1 MLLLILQSFL
11 WNLVLMFK
19 KVNNIHFTGI
29 GGIGMS
35 GIAELLMNLGF
46 NITGSDINYSQNVKR
61 LEKIGIKISMN
72 HNKNNIENADTVVY
86 SSAIPFDNPEIIA
99 AKNKSIPIIRRAEML
114 GELISLKKTS
124 IAIGGT
130 HGKTSTSSMIGMV
143 LEESGYD
150 PTLVVGGLVSNL
162 NTNVK
167 LGSGDIIIVEA
178 DEFDR
183 SFLALKPTI
192 AVITNLEMEHTDCY
206 RNLDDLKNAFLQFC
220 HSVPFYGQVILCAD
234 SESLMSI
241 KDKIKKPLVTYGL
254 SENAD
259 FCAKNIIYNKNKS
272 EYTLFHKQK
281 NIGKI
286 QIQVPGKH
294 NVLNSLAA
302 IALGIE
308 IDLPIKKLKNGIN
321 NYRGVRRRFELKK
334 NKHGVI
340 LVDDYAHHPT
350 EVLATINAAKSGWNK
365 KILSVFQPHL
375 FTRTK
380 DFFKEFA
387 KSLFTSDKII
397 ITDIYPAREKP
408 IKGVT
413 SKLIINELKYLG
425 HNKTYY
431 LDDLEKLNQLLDNL
445 LTPNDMIITMGAGN
459 IWRYNEKYNEHLN
472 SKDHFKF

>member
-1 MLLLILQSFL
+1 
-11 WNLVLMFK
+11 MFK
-19 KVNNIHFTGI
+19 KVNNIHFVGI

-46 NITGSDINYSQNVKR
+46 HITGSDINYSQNVKR
-61 LEKIGIKISMN
+61 LEKIGIKISIN
-72 HNKNNIENADTVVY
+72 HNKKNIENADTIVY
-86 SSAIPFDNPEIIA
+86 SSAVPSNNPEIIQ
-99 AKNKSIPIIRRAEML
+99 AKNKSIPVVRRAEML
-114 GELISLKKTS
+114 AELIGLKKTS

-143 LEESGYD
+143 LEKSGYD

-167 LGSGDIIIVEA
+167 LGSGDIVVVEA

-206 RNLDDLKNAFLQFC
+206 KNLNDLKNAFLQFC

-234 SESLMSI
+234 SKELMSI

-254 SENAD
+254 SKKAD
-259 FCAKNIIYNKNKS
+259 YCAQNIIYKKNKS

-286 QIQVPGKH
+286 KIEVPGEH

-308 IDLPIKKLKNGIN
+308 IDIPIEKLKNGIN
-321 NYRGVRRRFELKK
+321 NYKGVRRRFELKT
-334 NKHGVI
+334 NKHKVTLI
-340 LVDDYAHHPT
+340 DDYAHHPT
-350 EVLATINAAKSGWNK
+350 EVLATINAAKSGWDK
-365 KILSVFQPHL
+365 KIISVFQPHL
-375 FTRTK
+375 FSRTK

-387 KSLFTSDKII
+387 KSLFISHKII

-413 SKLIINELKYLG
+413 SNLIINELKHLG

-431 LDDLEKLNQLLDNL
+431 LPNLEKLNQLLDTIV
-445 LTPNDMIITMGAGN
+445 TPNDMVITMGAGN
-459 IWRYNEKYNEHLN
+459 IWRYNEKYNDHLN
-472 SKDHFKF
+472 KKDHFKI